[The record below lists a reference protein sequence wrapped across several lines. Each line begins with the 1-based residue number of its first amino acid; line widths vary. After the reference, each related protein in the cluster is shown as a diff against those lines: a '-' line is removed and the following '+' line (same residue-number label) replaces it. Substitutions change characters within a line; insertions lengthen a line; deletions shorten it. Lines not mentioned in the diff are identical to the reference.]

1 MTGHDNIA
9 LISASYDAF
18 RRGDLDAALAFFHP
32 DIEWVHPDGMSD
44 HDLGGVERGLPAV
57 KAFMARA
64 RSLFAEV
71 GMRPDTFF
79 AEGDQVVVTG
89 VNHMRAAATGRE
101 ADITVVHHW
110 RIRDGKAV
118 RFEDLHDTAAI
129 RALLEPVDETPP
141 ETASGDE
148 EAAPAGEKA
157 VSGGAEAE
165 AVSRGE
171 ERVEPWPVIRT
182 GFRFWESRVLMSAIE
197 LGLFEALADGPR
209 SVDRIVAELG
219 LHERGVRPFL
229 DALTGLGMLAREDGG
244 AYGLTPVSA
253 RFLTDAQGTN
263 VAGLPRAA
271 SKLWWESWKG
281 LTEML
286 RTGRPQNEANAGDDP
301 FEALYA
307 DPERVRAF
315 HAAMA
320 GGATGAAL
328 ALARDLDWDGV
339 RTVADIGAAGGAV
352 LRALLT
358 AHPHLTGVGF
368 DLPQVRPHFEQAAR
382 EAGLA
387 GRMRFEGGSF
397 FTDDLPGA
405 DRIVLGHVLC
415 DWDAETKR
423 DLLAKAFKA
432 LPDGGEVVVYDLM
445 TDPGRTGGGD
455 DLFGHLI
462 NLHMMLESPGGHGY
476 RPADAA
482 VWLREAGFGRV
493 SVRPLS
499 GPEWLAVGVKE

>member
-1 MTGHDNIA
+1 MTADTEPTTGTAADTALTTGTAADTALTTDNIA

-18 RRGDLDAALAFFHP
+18 RRGDLDAALAFFDP
-32 DIEWVHPDGMSD
+32 DIEWVHPDGMDD
-44 HDLGGVERGLPAV
+44 HGLGGVERGLPAV

-64 RSLFAEV
+64 RALFAEV

-89 VNHMRAAATGRE
+89 VNHMRAATTGRE

-118 RFEDLHDTAAI
+118 RFEDIHDTAAI
-129 RALLEPVDETPP
+129 RAL
-141 ETASGDE
+141 
-148 EAAPAGEKA
+148 
-157 VSGGAEAE
+157 
-165 AVSRGE
+165 
-171 ERVEPWPVIRT
+171 VEPAVDPAIEPWQVIRT

-209 SVDRIVAELG
+209 PVERIVRELG

-244 AYGLTPVSA
+244 AYGLTPVA
-253 RFLTDAQGTN
+253 KRFLTEAEGTN
-263 VAGLPRAA
+263 VAGLPLAA
-271 SKLWWESWKG
+271 SHLWWESWKG

-286 RTGRPQNEANAGDDP
+286 RTGLPQNKANAGDDP

-328 ALARDLDWDGV
+328 ALARESDLDWDAV
-339 RTVADIGAAGGAV
+339 KTVADVGAAGGAV
-352 LRALLT
+352 LRTLLT
-358 AHPHLTGVGF
+358 AHPHLAGIGF
-368 DLPQVRPHFEQAAR
+368 DLPQVRPHFERAAR

-387 GRMRFEGGSF
+387 DRMRFEGGSF
-397 FTDDLPGA
+397 FTDDLPAA
-405 DRIVLGHVLC
+405 DLLVLGHVLC
-415 DWDAETKR
+415 DWDTATKR
-423 DLLAKAFKA
+423 DLLAKAYKA
-432 LPDGGEVVVYDLM
+432 LPAGGAVVVYDLM
-445 TDPGRTGGGD
+445 TDPGRPDGAAN
-455 DLFGHLI
+455 LFGHLAD
-462 NLHMMLESPGGHGY
+462 LHMMLESPGGHGY

-482 VWLREAGFGRV
+482 AWLAEAGFGRV

-499 GPEWLAVGVKE
+499 GPEWLAVGFKD